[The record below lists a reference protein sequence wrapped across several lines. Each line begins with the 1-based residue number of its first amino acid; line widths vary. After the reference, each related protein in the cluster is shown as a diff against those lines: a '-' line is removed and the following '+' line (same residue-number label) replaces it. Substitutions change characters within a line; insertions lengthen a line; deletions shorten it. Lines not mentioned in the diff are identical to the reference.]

1 MGAIQNS
8 MNQMLGAAAGAAAV
22 GKKVM
27 KEKKLEQEQGLLAKE
42 QYHEAEAEKSDL
54 EVQADEQKN
63 IWGEAE
69 GDLAILQAKRPG
81 GKGNTKAAL
90 DEKRM
95 QKMNEIEAA
104 QRAFQNLQDKI
115 EAKKAM
121 MERAQS
127 IMKRTKVGGIN

>member
-8 MNQMLGAAAGAAAV
+8 VNQILGTTAAAV
-22 GKKVM
+22 GVGKKAM
-27 KEKKLEQEQGLLAKE
+27 KEKKLEHEQGLLAKE
-42 QYHEAEAEKSDL
+42 QFHEAEADKREL
-54 EVQADEQKN
+54 EAQADEQKN
-63 IWGEAE
+63 VWGEAE

-90 DEKRM
+90 EEKRM

>member
-8 MNQMLGAAAGAAAV
+8 MNQMLGTVAGAAAV

-63 IWGEAE
+63 VWGEAE

-90 DEKRM
+90 EEKRM

>member
-8 MNQMLGAAAGAAAV
+8 MNQMLGTVAGAAAV